1 MKTYDVTI
9 VGAGPAGAVAAYLC
23 AKSGLEVLIL
33 EKKALPRMKSCGGG
47 LTARTMDLLAR
58 IDCFD
63 DKWIDRFYHQLQ
75 IHLPQIRQQYP
86 VTGADPFMGVI
97 RRDQFDLAL
106 TQKAVTAGA
115 ILHSE
120 ATFRGFCPADGGRIE
135 VTTDKAGFFTRALIG
150 ADGYGSRVRRQMEQ
164 RVYGRSKPMPAFLG
178 VEGDLPAEMVET
190 LSNRYCHLFFN
201 FCSTVSYGWVFP
213 RGARLNVGLAINRQ
227 GHHQAGRFP
236 SPKALLDWFVEKHLK
251 ERVFW
256 QRRAGAMIPLP
267 HFRRRPL
274 LQHGNVLLVGDAA
287 GLADAWTGEGIY
299 YAVKSAVLAHQAIRQ
314 RFDRGK
320 PVITDYGRLARR
332 EMLPELRR
340 SYVFFRFFQRF
351 PRAYHL
357 LAHERIRR
365 LFLPYMHGELNY
377 PQAFVTALGCGLGYK
392 IGLLKDIR

>member
-33 EKKALPRMKSCGGG
+33 EKKALPRRKSCGGG

-63 DKWIDRFYHQLQ
+63 DKWIDQFSHHLQ
-75 IHLPQIRQQYP
+75 IHLPQISRQYP
-86 VTGADPFMGVI
+86 VTGAKPFIGLV

-106 TQKAVTAGA
+106 TQKAVAAGA

-120 ATFRGFCPADGGRIE
+120 ESFRGFSPADGGRLQ
-135 VTTDKAGFFTRALIG
+135 VTTEKAGFFTRALIG
-150 ADGYGSRVRRQMEQ
+150 ADGYGSRVRRQLEH
-164 RVYGRSKPMPAFLG
+164 RIYGRSRRMPALLG
-178 VEGDLPAEMVET
+178 VEGDLPAETVET
-190 LSNRYCHLFFN
+190 FSSRFCHLFFN

-213 RGARLNVGLAINRQ
+213 RGKRLNVGLAIDLQ
-227 GHHQAGRFP
+227 GYQRSDRYR
-236 SPKALLDWFVEKHLK
+236 SPRALLDWFVEKQLNA
-251 ERVFW
+251 RTSW

-267 HFRRRPL
+267 HYRRRPL
-274 LQHGNVLLVGDAA
+274 LQHGNVLLAGDAA
-287 GLADAWTGEGIY
+287 GFADAWTGEGIY

-332 EMLPELRR
+332 EILPELRR
-340 SYVFFRFFQRF
+340 SYFFFRFFQRL
-351 PRAYHL
+351 PRAYHW

-365 LFLPYMHGELNY
+365 LFLPYTYGELSY
-377 PQAFVTALGCGLGYK
+377 PKAFVKCLGLGLGYK